1 MKHII
6 DKLIELNVDTSR
18 FSERD
23 LEKIKEYTS
32 DPDID
37 FAVDFYKN
45 LQSRKKEVAMVCEA
59 SRVEFLALL
68 RNLVQVYND
77 MISLCTDNTNLFGS
91 PKDEGSAQRILSGT
105 VEILQKISKQ
115 ASALEDNI
123 ATFYSCAQTASKTCV
138 DHDNLLFELML
149 IKISTYISKASSE
162 KVDNLSQQAA
172 KSLEDL
178 LRQTKSIHS
187 STAFFEDTLSE
198 INRASDI
205 LVSKLDL
212 SNDGK
217 NIRVPATIDEA
228 RKIQHIVLNA
238 TNSDLFKK
246 GL

>member
-6 DKLIELNVDTSR
+6 DKLIELNIDTSR

-32 DPDID
+32 DPAID

-45 LQSRKKEVAMVCEA
+45 LQSRKKEVAKVCEA

-68 RNLVQVYND
+68 KNLVQVYND
-77 MISLCTDNTNLFGS
+77 MISLCNDNTNLFGS

-105 VEILQKISKQ
+105 VEILQKISRQ

-123 ATFYSCAQTASKTCV
+123 ATFYSCAQTASKICE
-138 DHDNLLFELML
+138 DHDNLLFELTL

-162 KVDNLSQQAA
+162 KVDNLSRQASD
-172 KSLEDL
+172 SLDDL
-178 LRQTKSIHS
+178 LKHIKMIHCS
-187 STAFFEDTLSE
+187 SNFLEDTLSE
-198 INRASDI
+198 INSASDT
-205 LVSKLDL
+205 LVEKLDL

-217 NIRVPATIDEA
+217 SIRIPAIIDEA